1 MTEVKKQKIIYD
13 PAFEN
18 RNYDFATAIKSLVP
32 DARFSVSSD
41 NLDSLNWA
49 EDNESER
56 PTNEAIETEV
66 VRLKAEWIANEYKRN
81 REEAYPS
88 MGVQLDYIYH
98 NGIDA
103 WKADIV
109 DPIKT
114 AYPKPAE

>member
-1 MTEVKKQKIIYD
+1 MTEVKKQRMIYD

-32 DARFSVSSD
+32 DAKFSVSSD

-56 PTNEAIETEV
+56 PSNEAIEAEV

-114 AYPKPAE
+114 AYPKPVE